1 MSKEKLAYPIYHTYT
16 LEEAKNFKSV
26 FLNLFSTTF
35 KRQKSLIFNKS
46 CYFNNVEC
54 LVVDKA
60 FIFIWSW
67 EIDLSYLVDLDRV
80 LKNALVILTKKTTY
94 LYVFSIQTETE
105 FFFWKPIFI
114 LTWMNPQNPDIHVEA
129 LKLIWS
135 SSSDPKKHWI
145 CLFYITI

>member
-16 LEEAKNFKSV
+16 LEEAKKFKSV

-46 CYFNNVEC
+46 YYFNNVEC

-80 LKNALVILTKKTTY
+80 LKNALVILTKKNYLFICFFYSNWNWNFFLETY
-94 LYVFSIQTETE
+94 LYTYVDESSIHRHPCRSTKTNMT
-105 FFFWKPIFI
+105 FIFR
-114 LTWMNPQNPDIHVEA
+114 P
-129 LKLIWS
+129 
-135 SSSDPKKHWI
+135 
-145 CLFYITI
+145 

>member
-1 MSKEKLAYPIYHTYT
+1 MSKEKPAYPIYHTYT
-16 LEEAKNFKSV
+16 LEEAKKNFRSV
-26 FLNLFSTTF
+26 FLNLFSKAF

-46 CYFNNVEC
+46 YCFDNAEC

-67 EIDLSYLVDLDRV
+67 ECDVSYLVYLDRV
-80 LKNALVILTKKTTY
+80 LKNATVILTKKLLIY
-94 LYVFSIQTETE
+94 MFFSIQTETE
-105 FFFWKPIFI
+105 KFWKPIFI
-114 LTWMNPQNPDIHVEA
+114 LTWMNPQYTDIHVEA

-145 CLFYITI
+145 CLFHITI

>member
-16 LEEAKNFKSV
+16 LEEAKKFKSV

-35 KRQKSLIFNKS
+35 KRQKSLIFNKTY
-46 CYFNNVEC
+46 YFNNVEC

-80 LKNALVILTKKTTY
+80 LKNAMIIFLPKKLLIY
-94 LYVFSIQTETE
+94 MFFSIQTETE
-105 FFFWKPIFI
+105 IF
-114 LTWMNPQNPDIHVEA
+114 LETYLYTYVDESSIHRHPCRST
-129 LKLIWS
+129 KTNMTFIFGS
-135 SSSDPKKHWI
+135 
-145 CLFYITI
+145 